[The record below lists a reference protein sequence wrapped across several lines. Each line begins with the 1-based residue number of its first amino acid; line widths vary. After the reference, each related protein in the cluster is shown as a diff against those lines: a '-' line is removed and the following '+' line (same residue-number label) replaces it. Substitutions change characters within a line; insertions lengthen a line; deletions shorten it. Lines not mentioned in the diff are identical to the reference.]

1 MTGAPADAAIED
13 AVHRGLILR
22 THVLRPTWHFVTP
35 ADIRWLLAL
44 TGPRVKRAMASYAL
58 RQGVDAA
65 LVARAF
71 PIIERSLEGGHSL
84 TRGDLG
90 ARLARGGIELK
101 GTALALLTMQAEVDG
116 LICSGPYAGRHLT
129 YALLEERA
137 PTAPAL
143 SRDEALAE
151 LVRRYFQSH
160 GPATLRDFNWWSGL
174 PMADARRGLEIIKAR
189 RYDGDGLVYWTAGPN
204 RPPRAATASVHLLP
218 IYDEFTVAYRDGKP
232 AAQGWPTMRSA
243 NGEVVTFQH
252 ALVVDGRVTGTW
264 RVTRTGSGVSVD
276 VTPSRR
282 LTAIDQRALAEAT
295 ARYVRFA
302 RTPAA

>member
-1 MTGAPADAAIED
+1 
-13 AVHRGLILR
+13 
-22 THVLRPTWHFVTP
+22 
-35 ADIRWLLAL
+35 
-44 TGPRVKRAMASYAL
+44 
-58 RQGVDAA
+58 
-65 LVARAF
+65 
-71 PIIERSLEGGHSL
+71 
-84 TRGDLG
+84 
-90 ARLARGGIELK
+90 
-101 GTALALLTMQAEVDG
+101 
-116 LICSGPYAGRHLT
+116 
-129 YALLEERA
+129 
-137 PTAPAL
+137 
-143 SRDEALAE
+143 
-151 LVRRYFQSH
+151 
-160 GPATLRDFNWWSGL
+160 
-174 PMADARRGLEIIKAR
+174 MADARRGLEIIKAR

-243 NGEVVTFQH
+243 TGEVVTFQH